1 MKHKLKY
8 GMKMKVFFVVS
19 KLNRYFEFD
28 RRFQN
33 RRMKWKRNKKLPT
46 ENSEESST
54 SMTIK
59 EEPSDTV
66 DSSSSSVTMSPT

>member
-1 MKHKLKY
+1 
-8 GMKMKVFFVVS
+8 MKVFFVVS